1 MEPISAAVD
10 KPSPPLEALL
20 PPEALL
26 VQIVSDE
33 QTIFHLELSV
43 EVGSV
48 DVCVGPG
55 VTVGFGT
62 GTEPVCWTVML
73 YSVSFLC
80 RRTYNPSRLADKA
93 TPLSTTNA

>member
-10 KPSPPLEALL
+10 KPLPPLEALL
-20 PPEALL
+20 PPEVL
-26 VQIVSDE
+26 QIVSDE
-33 QTIFHLELSV
+33 QTILHLELSV

-48 DVCVGPG
+48 DVCVGAG
-55 VTVGFGT
+55 VTVRFGT

-73 YSVSFLC
+73 YSLSFLC